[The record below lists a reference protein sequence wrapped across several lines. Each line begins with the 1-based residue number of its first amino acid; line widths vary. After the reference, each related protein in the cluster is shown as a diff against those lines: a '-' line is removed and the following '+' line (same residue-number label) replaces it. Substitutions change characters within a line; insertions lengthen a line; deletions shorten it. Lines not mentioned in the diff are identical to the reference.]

1 MKVNNKI
8 NKRILLLLALYFKST
23 SAAPNLAVVDE
34 WWSVDQQVLLKELGM
49 DEVRL
54 KLLDVDHIQIR
65 HTNQTDSKNLHSC
78 YDIRYGG
85 NTKIHR
91 VCYPRIVITGEPK
104 AGTSAL
110 FALLEQHPNSFFLSS
125 GKKIAC

>member
-34 WWSVDQQVLLKELGM
+34 WWSVDQQVLTKELGM

-65 HTNQTDSKNLHSC
+65 HMNQTDSKNLHSLC
-78 YDIRYGG
+78 CKVYIEY
-85 NTKIHR
+85 K
-91 VCYPRIVITGEPK
+91 Y
-104 AGTSAL
+104 L
-110 FALLEQHPNSFFLSS
+110 Y
-125 GKKIAC
+125 ACVLPTYSNNGST